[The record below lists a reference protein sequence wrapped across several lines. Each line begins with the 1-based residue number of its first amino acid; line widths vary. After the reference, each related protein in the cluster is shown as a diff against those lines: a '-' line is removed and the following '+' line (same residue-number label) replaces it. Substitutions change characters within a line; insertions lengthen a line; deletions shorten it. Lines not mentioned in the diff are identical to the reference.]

1 MMSIVALCLVAAAAP
16 QPDQEPMTALQVFEK
31 TQKLYA
37 SLEGFTAEIHEET
50 IVRAQSEKAV
60 ARLYFKPPA
69 LLRVEYY
76 DEKDPSNVTQLL
88 VIDGKQTWSYTPFFN
103 QATRKKIPESRAK
116 EWLPGVGT
124 FFETLPELYDLS
136 LIHDEITEKKN
147 IHRLQIKRK
156 PMKNEPQLQ
165 PQTER
170 EPKESEPQA
179 QEQEQIEREP
189 KESGPQ
195 PQAPSELFDIWID
208 GKTWLP
214 VQISY
219 SNSAGIVTVIQ
230 LKKVD
235 IKAKPKESLFQFIPP
250 PGVEIFTL
258 RDEIL
263 PEAED
268 SADE

>member
-1 MMSIVALCLVAAAAP
+1 MKCIVALCLIAAAVP
-16 QPDQEPMTALQVFEK
+16 QPDKEPMTALQVFEK

-50 IVRAQSEKAV
+50 IFRSQSEKAV

-69 LLRVEYY
+69 LLRLEYF
-76 DEKDPSNVTQLL
+76 DEEDPSEVTQLI
-88 VIDGKQTWSYTPFFN
+88 VIDGKLAWSYTPFYN

-124 FFETLPELYDLS
+124 FFETLPELYDIS
-136 LIHDEITEKKN
+136 LIHDEITAKKN

-156 PMKNEPQLQ
+156 PKED
-165 PQTER
+165 
-170 EPKESEPQA
+170 EPKPKEGEPQA
-179 QEQEQIEREP
+179 
-189 KESGPQ
+189 
-195 PQAPSELFDIWID
+195 QAPSELFDIWID
-208 GKTWLP
+208 GETWLP
-214 VQISY
+214 IQIAY
-219 SNSAGIVTVIQ
+219 SNPGGIVTAIQ

-235 IKAKPKESLFQFIPP
+235 IEAKPKESLFQFIPP

-263 PEAED
+263 PPEAEEESED
-268 SADE
+268 GADE